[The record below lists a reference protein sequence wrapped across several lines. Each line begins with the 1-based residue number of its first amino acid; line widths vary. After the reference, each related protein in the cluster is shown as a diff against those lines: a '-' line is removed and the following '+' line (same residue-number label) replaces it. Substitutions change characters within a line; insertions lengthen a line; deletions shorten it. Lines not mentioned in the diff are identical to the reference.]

1 MNALRVALL
10 IETSTSWGSGI
21 VQGVAEY
28 ANTRGG
34 WQFFLEP
41 RGRFEPLLLPEGW
54 QGAGVIARVTHAAL
68 AEQVIGL
75 GLPCVNVS
83 WYSHGDGRFARCTT
97 DERAT
102 ARECGVYFLDRGFRQ
117 FAYCGA
123 SHRPGYIDRFGES
136 FVATVQARGFPCSVF
151 APRYRI
157 EHGDN
162 WADAM
167 EELGDWIESL
177 PKPVALLAFEGV
189 RGRQLTEACRMRGI
203 DVPGEVA
210 VLGGDHDEL
219 SSRISSPKLSTIDH
233 SPERIGFKAAELLD
247 KMISTGKVPGEPVLL
262 PPAGVV
268 TRQSTDTLAVD
279 DPLVARAIH
288 YIREN
293 AHRPIQ
299 VRDILE
305 QVPISRRSLEL
316 RLAQLLGHSPAEE
329 IRRARLQ
336 VARRLLL
343 SNDEQMPWIAAHSG
357 FERVE
362 VLTRAFRKAFGITP
376 SAYRRQF
383 RR

>member
-1 MNALRVALL
+1 
-10 IETSTSWGSGI
+10 
-21 VQGVAEY
+21 
-28 ANTRGG
+28 
-34 WQFFLEP
+34 
-41 RGRFEPLLLPEGW
+41 
-54 QGAGVIARVTHAAL
+54 
-68 AEQVIGL
+68 
-75 GLPCVNVS
+75 
-83 WYSHGDGRFARCTT
+83 
-97 DERAT
+97 
-102 ARECGVYFLDRGFRQ
+102 
-117 FAYCGA
+117 
-123 SHRPGYIDRFGES
+123 
-136 FVATVQARGFPCSVF
+136 
-151 APRYRI
+151 
-157 EHGDN
+157 
-162 WADAM
+162 M

-177 PKPVALLAFEGV
+177 PKPAALLAFEGV
-189 RGRQLTEACRMRGI
+189 RGRQLTEACRLRGI

-247 KMISTGKVPGEPVLL
+247 KMISSGKVPQEPILL

-279 DPLVARAIH
+279 DPLIARAIH

-316 RLAQLLGHSPAEE
+316 RLLQLLGHSPADE